1 MLLPKA
7 VVLAVVFTALAVE
20 LRTEPSSNP
29 ASIYPTSPAA
39 SLPNSTRSLPE
50 SLAPALREV
59 KAKSRVPVLL
69 PSELPEPATKAK
81 HAVVEKA
88 AADEYAISLYY
99 DVDSGDAGFAASFA
113 AQTNP
118 KYHPQ
123 HLGSVRRVELSRGIR
138 GFFRPLSCGG
148 SCAPA
153 NLWREEDGVLYQI
166 QLKLSS
172 SLSEHDQQNIIA
184 ATANSSILAGPR

>member
-1 MLLPKA
+1 MLLRKA
-7 VVLAVVFTALAVE
+7 VILAVVSTALAV
-20 LRTEPSSNP
+20 LRVESSGNA
-29 ASIYPTSPAA
+29 ASIHSTSPAT
-39 SLPNSTRSLPE
+39 SRPNSTRSLPE
-50 SLAPALREV
+50 SLAPVLREV
-59 KAKSRVPVLL
+59 KAKSRAPVLL
-69 PSELPEPATKAK
+69 PSELPEPFATAK

-99 DVDSGDAGFAASFA
+99 ELEIGDAGFAALFA

-123 HLGSVRRVELSRGIR
+123 DLGNVRRVELSRGIR
-138 GFFRPLSCGG
+138 GFFRPVSCGG
-148 SCAPA
+148 SCAAA
-153 NLWREEDGVLYQI
+153 NLWWEQSGVLYQI

-172 SLSEHDQQNIIA
+172 SLSEDDQQNAIA